1 MSVIEDAA
9 AQTGREAAR
18 AVVRATLGAY
28 ATAPPADRLPQTTG
42 PLAAKLL
49 SGLDDAAR
57 REPSHFH
64 SLIDFVQLV
73 GNLAAASGRA
83 TPCTIGDALTALAPP
98 DGPADPVWPSAP
110 QVEEEVLRK
119 LERRETSAGIA
130 QNQRDNREGW
140 WAHAERNRRFIRE
153 AVPSCGRRGTA
164 VALGVG
170 HAFDLPLVELAAA
183 FDRLV
188 LVDIDGATLNATVGR
203 VFKDAALRARVE
215 VRVADVTGIN
225 ATLLREIDR
234 VVADAASP
242 ADARAGLATLCRSYV
257 LRGGPP
263 LLLPGERADLMISSC
278 LLSQIAFA
286 QVTYA
291 RNVFERRF
299 GALSGAELEAWRMPW
314 RELELRVQQDHINAL
329 TAHAD
334 VAVLT
339 SDLAVRET
347 TLGPDGLARPSG
359 PRRPLLG
366 VNALQE
372 RIPHFIRVVRRD
384 AWEWDLLRAKRSQP
398 GSRYDVH
405 ALTLRQAPTAS

>member
-1 MSVIEDAA
+1 MTVIKSADRS
-9 AQTGREAAR
+9 TGRDASR
-18 AVVRATLGAY
+18 VVVRAMLAAY

-42 PLAAKLL
+42 PMAAKLL
-49 SGLDDAAR
+49 SSLDDAAGW
-57 REPSHFH
+57 EPSSLHG
-64 SLIDFVQLV
+64 LIDFVQLV
-73 GNLAAASGRA
+73 GNLAAVSGR
-83 TPCTIGDALTALAPP
+83 TPPCTIGDVLTAMAPP
-98 DGPADPVWPSAP
+98 DGPDAPVWPWAP
-110 QVEEEVLRK
+110 QVEEEVIRK

-153 AVPSCGRRGTA
+153 AVPLCEQPRTA

-170 HAFDLPLVELAAA
+170 HAFDLPLVELATA
-183 FDRLV
+183 FERLI
-188 LVDIDGATLNATVGR
+188 LVDIDGATLNATVDR
-203 VFKDAALRARVE
+203 VFKKDAALRARVE
-215 VRVADVTGIN
+215 VRAADVTGIN
-225 ATLLREIDR
+225 ATLLGEIDR
-234 VVADAASP
+234 VVADAP
-242 ADARAGLATLCRSYV
+242 GPDDARRGLAALCRAYV
-257 LRGGPP
+257 LRGGPQ
-263 LLLPGERADLMISSC
+263 LLPPGERADLMISSC

-299 GALSGAELEAWRMPW
+299 GALVDVDAWRAPW
-314 RELELRVQQDHINAL
+314 TGLELRVQQDHINAL

-347 TLGPDGLARPSG
+347 ALSSDGLARPSG

-366 VNALQE
+366 VNALHE
-372 RIPHFIRVVRRD
+372 RIPHFIRVVQSA

-405 ALTLRQAPTAS
+405 ALTLRATATAS